1 MVDGKSTMSRHLS
14 VLVVILFFL
23 FLSLSATFVYASRM
37 KYYFAWFNKEKRNW
51 RLLPRKQF
59 VLIHTLRKIRS
70 NTLYAIPYDI
80 LWKLNKKKE
89 KKKKQNASLVF
100 KCIYLRHVPSI
111 LYSNDQDRRHVT
123 DHARSKDI
131 LYWQLLPTRSDSR
144 IYENS
149 SRGCPESRKR
159 GGRWMK
165 RDCTITSSNCCE
177 KFVAYSSIQER
188 SRFW

>member
-1 MVDGKSTMSRHLS
+1 MVHASWERGNKEADIISKVLSYCGYRKKKKKDIKNPMVDGKSTMSRHLS

-80 LWKLNKKKE
+80 LWKLNKKK
-89 KKKKQNASLVF
+89 K
-100 KCIYLRHVPSI
+100 
-111 LYSNDQDRRHVT
+111 
-123 DHARSKDI
+123 
-131 LYWQLLPTRSDSR
+131 
-144 IYENS
+144 
-149 SRGCPESRKR
+149 RKR
-159 GGRWMK
+159 NKMPLWSLNVFIYGTFLRSYIL
-165 RDCTITSSNCCE
+165 TIRI
-177 KFVAYSSIQER
+177 VVM
-188 SRFW
+188 